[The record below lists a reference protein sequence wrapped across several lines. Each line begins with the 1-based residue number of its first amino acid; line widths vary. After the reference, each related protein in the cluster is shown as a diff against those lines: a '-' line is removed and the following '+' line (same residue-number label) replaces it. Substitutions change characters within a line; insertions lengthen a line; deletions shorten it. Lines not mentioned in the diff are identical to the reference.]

1 MLGINPVAGG
11 GEGYYVDAVAQG
23 VDEYYR
29 GVGEAPGWWAGEAA
43 GIELGLDGEVTSH
56 DLRAVWSGLDPR
68 SGEQLGRFANRSV
81 GGFDLCWRAPKSVSL
96 LFAFGDPEISREVR
110 QAHDAAVAEAFRYL
124 ETNAAGTRTGRGG
137 LQMEPVDGFVA
148 AMFRHRTSRTGDP
161 HLHTHV
167 LVANMV
173 RSGDGRWRT
182 LDGRLLFHHSKTAG
196 YLYQAH
202 LRHEL
207 TIRLG
212 VEWQPI
218 VTGTAD
224 VVGIDRS
231 VIWEF
236 SERRQQIVEHMD
248 NVGYRSARAAQI
260 ATLATRPDKTT
271 PADGTIAD
279 AWAAKAVDIGFDP
292 AVISDAIGVRP
303 RRGVED
309 FQITHLLNHL
319 VGPEGLTEKDSTFD
333 RRHTLQAVAAGLPA
347 GAPVS
352 LIEQIT
358 DVFLDRPEVVAL
370 GEGRNFMH
378 LTRYST
384 AELLRLEQ
392 RLITSAVA
400 RQDDQAG
407 VVAPRLVDAAISDR
421 PMADEQIAMVDQL
434 CRGGSGVVVV
444 AAAAGTGKTY
454 ALAAARQAW
463 ASGGYQVIGT
473 ALAAKAARE
482 LEGSAGISSG
492 TIAKLTDDLER
503 RRIRFG
509 PETVIV
515 VDEAG
520 MAGTRQLAPLL
531 DAAET
536 AGAKVVLVGDPHQLP
551 ENDAGGM
558 LNALT
563 RLLDPITLAENR
575 RQHELWERD
584 ALAEL
589 RTGDVDAALD
599 TYQAHGRLVTGPHPI
614 VVRQTMAD
622 DWWAARH
629 AGEQVVMLAIRRSDV
644 DDLNG
649 RARRHLE
656 AAGVVHG
663 PALEIGER
671 CYQAGDE
678 IICLYN
684 DYRLDVRNGDRATIE
699 AINFDHRTMRIQT
712 GDGLRTLPAE
722 YLDAGHVAH
731 GYATTIHKAQGATV
745 DHSLVLGT
753 DDLYRQAGYVAL
765 SRGRTTNTLYTVG
778 APEPDLDLTHALQRD
793 SRPSADLVRG
803 ALHRDA
809 TKDLAVES
817 ADQRDDWGIGRVERR
832 RLVTELETLKDLPPP
847 AVDDD
852 FGLGL

>member
-1 MLGINPVAGG
+1 M
-11 GEGYYVDAVAQG
+11 
-23 VDEYYR
+23 
-29 GVGEAPGWWAGEAA
+29 
-43 GIELGLDGEVTSH
+43 
-56 DLRAVWSGLDPR
+56 
-68 SGEQLGRFANRSV
+68 
-81 GGFDLCWRAPKSVSL
+81 
-96 LFAFGDPEISREVR
+96 
-110 QAHDAAVAEAFRYL
+110 
-124 ETNAAGTRTGRGG
+124 
-137 LQMEPVDGFVA
+137 
-148 AMFRHRTSRTGDP
+148 
-161 HLHTHV
+161 
-167 LVANMV
+167 
-173 RSGDGRWRT
+173 
-182 LDGRLLFHHSKTAG
+182 
-196 YLYQAH
+196 
-202 LRHEL
+202 
-207 TIRLG
+207 
-212 VEWQPI
+212 
-218 VTGTAD
+218 
-224 VVGIDRS
+224 
-231 VIWEF
+231 
-236 SERRQQIVEHMD
+236 
-248 NVGYRSARAAQI
+248 
-260 ATLATRPDKTT
+260 
-271 PADGTIAD
+271 
-279 AWAAKAVDIGFDP
+279 
-292 AVISDAIGVRP
+292 
-303 RRGVED
+303 
-309 FQITHLLNHL
+309 
-319 VGPEGLTEKDSTFD
+319 
-333 RRHTLQAVAAGLPA
+333 
-347 GAPVS
+347 
-352 LIEQIT
+352 
-358 DVFLDRPEVVAL
+358 FLDRPDVVAL

-392 RLITSAVA
+392 RLITAAVA

-407 VVAPRLVDAAISDR
+407 VVTLRLVDAAISDR

-463 ASGGYQVIGT
+463 QSGGYQVIGT

-503 RRIRFG
+503 RRVRFG
-509 PETVIV
+509 PDTVIV

-520 MAGTRQLAPLL
+520 MAGTRQLAPIL

-551 ENDAGGM
+551 EIEAGGM

-575 RQHELWERD
+575 RQHELWERE

-589 RTGDVDAALD
+589 RTGDVDVALD

-622 DWWAARH
+622 DWWVARQD
-629 AGEQVVMLAIRRSDV
+629 GDQVVMLAIRRSDV

-649 RARRHLE
+649 RARQHLE
-656 AAGVVHG
+656 AAGIVHG
-663 PALEIGER
+663 PALEIDER
-671 CYQAGDE
+671 RYQAGDE

-684 DYRLDVRNGDRATIE
+684 DYRLGVRNGDRATIE
-699 AINFDHRTMRIQT
+699 AIDSDHRTMRIRT
-712 GDGLRTLPAE
+712 GDGMRTLPAE

-753 DDLYRQAGYVAL
+753 DDLYREAGYVAL

-778 APEPDLDLTHALQRD
+778 APEPDLDLTHAPQRD
-793 SRPSADLVRG
+793 NRPSADLVRD

-809 TKDLAVES
+809 SKDLAVES
-817 ADQRDDWGIGRVERR
+817 ADPLDDWGIGRVERR
-832 RLVTELETLKDLPPP
+832 RLVTELEALKDLPPP